1 MLDLFCLF
9 FTFYNFRGV
18 FPAQLNFYGVFFA
31 KIISGLKLLIV
42 FANGFGFDVSMG
54 YEFTFEFALSQ

>member
-1 MLDLFCLF
+1 MILSMLGLFCLF

-31 KIISGLKLLIV
+31 KIISGLKLLII

-54 YEFTFEFALSQ
+54 